1 MNSDLN
7 FYGVVLV
14 TTSSQEEATKIAHSL
29 IESKLAAYVNIFP
42 IQSIYTW
49 KDKVN
54 LDQEWQLTIK
64 TKLTY
69 FSQLE
74 AKIKQLHSYEVPEII
89 ALPIVAGSENYLSW
103 ISENVK
109 Q

>member
-1 MNSDLN
+1 MNEELN

-14 TTSSQEEATKIAHSL
+14 TVSSEEEATNIARDL
-29 IESKLAAYVNIFP
+29 VESKLAACVNIFP
-42 IQSIYTW
+42 ISSIYSWEGKINTE
-49 KDKVN
+49 
-54 LDQEWQLTIK
+54 QEWQLTIK

-69 FSQLE
+69 FPELE
-74 AKIKQLHSYEVPEII
+74 ATIKKLHSYQVPEII
-89 ALPIVAGSENYLSW
+89 ALPIVAGSETYLSW